1 MGLYSHFRNLFIIAA
16 PARATLRAALALCS
30 VAPGSSCGAGR
41 TRRQGQDLPEQAERE
56 RCAERRAAGCRC
68 AGQVRGQKD
77 AQRAARGR
85 PKPAS
90 GRARGKARAQG
101 ARCFTVCEHPASPPV
116 TTAHAPEAPHAPSP
130 PQVVDGASRGEAANP
145 RPAPRRTPP
154 GTRTREGDPGLQVPA
169 PTAGRACAALL
180 GDSA

>member
-30 VAPGSSCGAGR
+30 AAPRSGCGAER
-41 TRRQGQDLPEQAERE
+41 TRRQGRDLPEQADPE
-56 RCAERRAAGCRC
+56 RCTERRAAGCRC
-68 AGQVRGQKD
+68 AGQVRGRKD

-101 ARCFTVCEHPASPPV
+101 ARCFTACEHSAPPLV
-116 TTAHAPEAPHAPSP
+116 TTAHAPEAPHAPGP
-130 PQVVDGASRGEAANP
+130 QQVVDGASRVRPPIPAQRQAAPHP
-145 RPAPRRTPP
+145 RRAPR
-154 GTRTREGDPGLQVPA
+154 EGGSGLQVPA
-169 PTAGRACAALL
+169 PTAGRA
-180 GDSA
+180 